1 MYQSVSVWEV
11 IRPNF
16 HICWNLFLAFVPLI
30 LSVLLFRESRGR
42 GLSWWLGVGVFL
54 AFLPNAPYTLTDIIH
69 FIAKIRVEPPLPIW
83 AIVLLMIEFGL
94 YFLAGFQAYV
104 LSLINLNDYLYRV
117 RSKKWILLLELLL
130 NMLCAIGIYLGR
142 FQRLNSWN
150 IVTKP
155 ERLFHQLVED
165 YTNKL
170 PIHVIAIIF
179 VVITVLYYIVKN
191 IDLALMQSR
200 QRKLF

>member
-1 MYQSVSVWEV
+1 MDQSISVWEV
-11 IRPNF
+11 LRPNF
-16 HICWNLFLAFVPLI
+16 HIGWNLFLAFVPLI
-30 LSVLLFRESRGR
+30 LSVLLFRDRGR
-42 GLSWWLGVGVFL
+42 GLFWWLGVGVFL

-83 AIVLLMIEFGL
+83 AIVLLMLEFGL

-104 LSLINLNDYLYRV
+104 LSLLNLNDYLQRV
-117 RSKKWILLLELLL
+117 GARNWILPLELLV

-155 ERLFHQLVED
+155 EKLFHQLVED
-165 YTNKL
+165 YTNRL
-170 PIHVIAIIF
+170 PLYVTAIIF

-191 IDLALMQSR
+191 INLLLIQSR
-200 QRKLF
+200 RRKAL